1 MARLTTTLLG
11 RRLLG
16 RRLLGRKLLGRKLL
30 GGLFLVLG
38 STGIAWST
46 PQVPDDDALVL
57 AELPPGARHESAPAR
72 ELAGA
77 RFDVALPL
85 AQFYI
90 ARSRASG
97 DLRYL
102 GYAEAV
108 LAPWARRNPVAPAV
122 RVLEATILQSRH
134 AFDAALQQLELALR
148 AQPDDA
154 QAWLTRAT
162 VLRVQ
167 GRYADA
173 MASCGRLADR
183 ADAAVTALCQQ
194 SIAGLTGRLRPAYTA
209 LVALP
214 LQQLSAEA
222 RAWRYSELGEMAE
235 RLGDDAAA
243 EHWFTEGLQ
252 LDADDLYMR
261 AAYADLLLR
270 QARAAE
276 ALQLL
281 TGYESMEPMLLR
293 IVIAQQLLG
302 DRRDAANRA
311 VLSGAFD
318 VEQQRGE
325 AVHRREQARFLLD
338 VEQQPAA
345 ALAAAQENWR
355 VQREPDDVLILL
367 RSAQAAHRPDAAAP
381 ALQFL
386 QQQQLEDVRIAP
398 YQRELR

>member
-1 MARLTTTLLG
+1 MARLATTLLSG
-11 RRLLG
+11 LL
-16 RRLLGRKLLGRKLL
+16 
-30 GGLFLVLG
+30 LVLG
-38 STGIAWST
+38 SARAAWST
-46 PQVPDDDALVL
+46 PHVPDSDARVL
-57 AELPPGARHESAPAR
+57 AELPVGARHESAPAR
-72 ELAGA
+72 ELT
-77 RFDVALPL
+77 RTRLDVALPL
-85 AQFYI
+85 AQFYV

-102 GYAEAV
+102 GYAEA
-108 LAPWARRNPVAPAV
+108 LLQPWASRPTVPPAV
-122 RVLEATILQSRH
+122 LVLEATILQSRH
-134 AFDAALQQLELALR
+134 AFDAALQRLDIALQ

-173 MASCGRLADR
+173 MASCAHLADK
-183 ADAAVTALCQQ
+183 ADAAVTDLCQQ
-194 SIAGLTGRLRPAYTA
+194 SIAGLTGNLRPAYTA
-209 LVALP
+209 LAALP
-214 LQQLSAEA
+214 RQQLAAEA

-243 EHWFTEGLQ
+243 EHWFSEGLQ
-252 LDADDLYMR
+252 LAADDLYMR

-270 QARAAE
+270 NARAAE
-276 ALQLL
+276 TLQLL

-302 DRRDAANRA
+302 ETRDAANRA

-345 ALAAAQENWR
+345 ALAAAQDNWR
-355 VQREPDDVLILL
+355 VQREPDDALILL
-367 RSAQAAHRPDAAAP
+367 RSAQAAHQPAAAAP
-381 ALQFL
+381 VLLFL
-386 QQQQLEDVRIAP
+386 QQQRLEDVRLAP

>member
-1 MARLTTTLLG
+1 VARLATTLLSG
-11 RRLLG
+11 LLM
-16 RRLLGRKLLGRKLL
+16 L
-30 GGLFLVLG
+30 LG
-38 STGIAWST
+38 STRAAWST
-46 PQVPDDDALVL
+46 PHVPDSDARVL
-57 AELPPGARHESAPAR
+57 AELPVGARHESAPAR
-72 ELAGA
+72 ELT
-77 RFDVALPL
+77 RTRLDVALPL
-85 AQFYI
+85 AQFYV

-102 GYAEAV
+102 GYAEA
-108 LAPWARRNPVAPAV
+108 LLQPWASRPTVPPAV
-122 RVLEATILQSRH
+122 LVLEATILQSRH
-134 AFDAALQQLELALR
+134 AFDAALQRLDVALQ

-167 GRYADA
+167 GRYVDA
-173 MASCGRLADR
+173 TASCVHLADK
-183 ADAAVTALCQQ
+183 ADAAVTELCLQ
-194 SIAGLTGRLRPAYTA
+194 SIAGLTGSLRPAYTA
-209 LVALP
+209 LAALP
-214 LQQLSAEA
+214 RQQLAAEA

-252 LDADDLYMR
+252 LAADDLYMR

-270 QARAAE
+270 NARAAE
-276 ALQLL
+276 TLQLL

-302 DRRDAANRA
+302 DTRDAANRA

-345 ALAAAQENWR
+345 ALTAAQDNWR
-355 VQREPDDVLILL
+355 VQREPDDALILL
-367 RSAQAAHRPDAAAP
+367 RSAQAAHQPAAAAP
-381 ALQFL
+381 VLLFL
-386 QQQQLEDVRIAP
+386 QQQRLEDVRLAP